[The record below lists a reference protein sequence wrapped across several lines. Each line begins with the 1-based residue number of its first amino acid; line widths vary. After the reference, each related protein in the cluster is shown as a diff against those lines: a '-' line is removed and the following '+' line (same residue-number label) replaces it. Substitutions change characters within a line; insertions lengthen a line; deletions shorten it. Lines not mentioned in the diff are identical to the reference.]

1 MGKLWDQIRRAV
13 NEDRF
18 GVSVHADEQMKDRG
32 IELWQVLE
40 GVDSGKLLRERPK
53 ARPNPVVELEHGLA
67 DGTVVIAVWAWLG
80 LERVAKLVTVH
91 FIDHRLRLKS

>member
-13 NEDRF
+13 GADRL

-32 IELWQVLE
+32 IELWQVVE
-40 GVDSGKLLRERPK
+40 GVTSGKLVRERLK
-53 ARPNPVVELEHGLA
+53 ARPNSVVEIEHVLA
-67 DGTVVIAVWAWLG
+67 DGTVVIAVWAWLRP
-80 LERVAKLVTVH
+80 ERVAKLVTVH